1 MSEARVPATREARR
15 DMSVRRSAAQLAT
28 VLLLTT
34 GTAML
39 AAIPARAQDAEQQ
52 ARVQLSLPSKFTA
65 GEKAGGV
72 TVKVTKRSE
81 ECVSL
86 RTTLAIR
93 LPGAGVDQVA
103 VQARID
109 DDWVRVPVADDGGGL
124 LITDRTAPEDDEL
137 CKGKSRSVRYQV
149 AFAAGA
155 PAGTANIVAEAYAAS
170 GELLGREV
178 GGKKVGGRQ
187 AGTYEPAPPSPT
199 EEPSPEPT
207 PEPTEEAP
215 VAEQSAVPAAAPP
228 DPDLLATAGQGG
240 GGGLGISTGV
250 LTVGLGMVA
259 GGAALLVLL
268 IRRGRGDKHDSGG
281 DGGAPGAGGATMLLP
296 RIRR

>member
-1 MSEARVPATREARR
+1 
-15 DMSVRRSAAQLAT
+15 MSVRRSAAQLAT
-28 VLLLTT
+28 VLLLTG

-39 AAIPARAQDAEQQ
+39 AATPAHAQDEEQQ
-52 ARVQLSLPSKFTA
+52 ARVQLSLPSRFTA
-65 GEKAGGV
+65 GERAGGV

-81 ECVSL
+81 GCVSL
-86 RTTLAIR
+86 RTALAIR

-109 DDWVRVPVADDGGGL
+109 DDWVRVPLADDGGGL
-124 LITDRTAPEDDEL
+124 LITERTAPEDDEL

-149 AFAAGA
+149 AFAAGT
-155 PAGTANIVAEAYAAS
+155 PAGTANIVAEAYAAG

-178 GGKKVGGRQ
+178 GSKKVGGRQ

-199 EEPSPEPT
+199 EEPT
-207 PEPTEEAP
+207 PEPSKEAP
-215 VAEQSAVPAAAPP
+215 LVEQSVVPAAAPL

-240 GGGLGISTGV
+240 GLGIGAGV

-259 GGAALLVLL
+259 VGAALLVLL

-281 DGGAPGAGGATMLLP
+281 DGGTPGAGGATMLLP